1 MFNTKKRINVGNNAR
16 KLVLSNHTWKKEL
29 NKSLQTFKDEKSRFL
44 IIPKSNNFRDI
55 INIKE
60 IANELKIKGHDCITL
75 TSQVSDK
82 NLEFILKEE
91 KFNCVFRVNKGKP
104 EKVDRNIRF
113 ISWVSE
119 ISDLNECLDNF
130 NENDLIYTLKKNE

>member
-1 MFNTKKRINVGNNAR
+1 MK
-16 KLVLSNHTWKKEL
+16 
-29 NKSLQTFKDEKSRFL
+29 KSRFL

-91 KFNCVFRVNKGKP
+91 KFCLNLPKQ
-104 EKVDRNIRF
+104 
-113 ISWVSE
+113 E
-119 ISDLNECLDNF
+119 INNLEAAKMNSYPIL
-130 NENDLIYTLKKNE
+130 